1 MYQQYLDMG
10 QNWAPN
16 NWIVNEYSIGHNWT
30 NICGPPG
37 LLFWPTPMLVGGFLS
52 SEKWWSSSVGMTI
65 PNYTYTNPT
74 IYKLVGGFNP
84 SENMSQLGW
93 LFPYIMEKK
102 TTCSTPPTSSVFPN
116 RMSYR
121 TVSAMKDSGD
131 SSSSVHC
138 VLLMG
143 PSIPW
148 RRDVHIWYM
157 HTYLWLIV
165 MGCKPTLTAISW
177 WFNGISWFNSDLA
190 VLFSGIEWFNSDL
203 VVYSSPKSL
212 IYHDIYIY
220 SWTL

>member
-102 TTCSTPPTSSVFPN
+102 QHVPHHQPAVCFPTGCHTAPY
-116 RMSYR
+116 RRWR
-121 TVSAMKDSGD
+121 TVAT
-131 SSSSVHC
+131 HHLQC
-138 VLLMG
+138 
-143 PSIPW
+143 
-148 RRDVHIWYM
+148 
-157 HTYLWLIV
+157 
-165 MGCKPTLTAISW
+165 TACSW
-177 WFNGISWFNSDLA
+177 WVRL
-190 VLFSGIEWFNSDL
+190 
-203 VVYSSPKSL
+203 SL
-212 IYHDIYIY
+212 GEEMYIY
-220 SWTL
+220 GICTHIYG